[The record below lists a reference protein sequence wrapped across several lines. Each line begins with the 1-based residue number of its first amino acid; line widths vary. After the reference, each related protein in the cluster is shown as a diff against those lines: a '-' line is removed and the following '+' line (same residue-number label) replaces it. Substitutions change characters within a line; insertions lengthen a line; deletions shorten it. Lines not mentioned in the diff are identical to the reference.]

1 MDSGRLVSLPR
12 GGSASGVIA
21 QVRLTLVVCNKA
33 DALSN
38 HIDWKIIFGRSYLS
52 RMIPLLACFALVGQF
67 RATHEGCLG
76 SGGRP
81 SG

>member
-21 QVRLTLVVCNKA
+21 QVRLRLVVCKA